1 MEKYLNSKT
10 DKISRYAHF
19 TPEQKWAEVNKLRK
33 MAWDLK
39 CASVRASHP
48 DWSES
53 QVNSRVRE
61 IFLHATT

>member
-1 MEKYLNSKT
+1 MEKRQNRKT
-10 DKISRYAHF
+10 GEISRYAHF

-39 CASVRASHP
+39 VASVKASHP
-48 DWSES
+48 DWSET
-53 QVNSRVRE
+53 QIHSRVRE

>member
-1 MEKYLNSKT
+1 MGKDQNRKT
-10 DKISRYAHF
+10 DEISRYAHF
-19 TPEQKWAEVNKLRK
+19 TPEQKWAEVKKLRK

-39 CASVRASHP
+39 SASVRASHP

-61 IFLHATT
+61 IFLYATT